1 MNPIVLV
8 ALLLVLAL
16 GLWWWRRGRGNAGD
30 DGSSRPQRGEALD
43 TVAGWPP
50 EPTRLLTAVERRA
63 MTMLEHALPEYM
75 ILAQVPLARFIRV
88 PTRNSYTEWM
98 RRVGQ
103 LCADLL
109 VCDGSSQVVAIVEL
123 RRPPGKDTERTRKRH
138 ARMDRVLRKAGIR
151 VLVWNE
157 EALPHPDA
165 VREQVLPKPKVV
177 EAAPPVAAAPVA
189 AAATTAGAAAA
200 AAAAGKLPF
209 GDTEPDPDEVFE
221 LREPP
226 ASTWFDE
233 LDSGPT
239 PLDPPRR

>member
-1 MNPIVLV
+1 MNTIALA
-8 ALLLVLAL
+8 ALLLALAM
-16 GLWWWRRGRGNAGD
+16 GLWWWRLRRRAGEAAE
-30 DGSSRPQRGEALD
+30 SRPQRNEAVD

-50 EPTRLLTAVERRA
+50 EPTRLLTVVERRA
-63 MTMLEHALPEYM
+63 MKMLSAALPDHM

-109 VCDGSSQVVAIVEL
+109 VCDASSQVVAVVEL

-138 ARMDRVLRKAGIR
+138 ERMDRVLRKAGIR

-165 VREQVLPKPKVV
+165 VREQVLPQPKT
-177 EAAPPVAAAPVA
+177 VAAAPAPAAAGTPVA
-189 AAATTAGAAAA
+189 AGLAPGVA
-200 AAAAGKLPF
+200 AAAAGQLPF
-209 GDTEPDPDEVFE
+209 GDTEPDPDEVIE

-233 LDSGPT
+233 LESERA